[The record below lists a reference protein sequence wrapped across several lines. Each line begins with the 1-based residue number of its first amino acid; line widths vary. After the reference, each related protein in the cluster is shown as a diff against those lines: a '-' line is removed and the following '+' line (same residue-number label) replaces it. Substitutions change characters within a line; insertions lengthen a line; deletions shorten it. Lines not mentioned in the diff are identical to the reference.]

1 MAEFYEV
8 VAEIGKRRM
17 ADRLDK
23 VKKRL
28 SFFLGR

>member
-1 MAEFYEV
+1 MEEFYEV

-23 VKKRL
+23 VKNGYH
-28 SFFLGR
+28 FFL